1 MISQS
6 PVTHRILGEVKRMHG
21 CDLDSLAK
29 SLPDLSWNQVFLEID
44 RLSRQGQVLVTFGTG
59 GRYLIRLP
67 DHKTKSP
74 THQVPP

>member
-1 MISQS
+1 MVSQS

-21 CDLDSLAK
+21 CDLDTLAN

-59 GRYLIRLP
+59 GRYMIRLP
-67 DHKTKSP
+67 APKAASSGHHTRS
-74 THQVPP
+74 